1 MLLEP
6 AIFEALWSSF
16 DKVSRRSSNPPH
28 SVNVYCF
35 FPTLITCK
43 HLHQI
48 ENGFLQCIPP
58 GWGSVLLLLNQIF
71 IKTSFLSPTRIV
83 HTCTHQSTFYSV
95 VFCSYGH
102 ICWSTFMVCSF
113 VLSHGH
119 ILLLHSLKYMT
130 CSIRFPI
137 HFNLFLW

>member
-1 MLLEP
+1 MDIFIGHSVFLCDFRDLSCFDLFISLTMLLEP
-6 AIFEALWSSF
+6 TIFEALWSSF

-102 ICWSTFMVCSF
+102 IC
-113 VLSHGH
+113 
-119 ILLLHSLKYMT
+119 
-130 CSIRFPI
+130 
-137 HFNLFLW
+137 